1 MSSSNNTYLNT
12 SLHAFSIYY
21 TYIMMG
27 IIAVCTNALIIII
40 YLTSKNYFTR
50 FTMLAGL
57 AFADLIIGAAFITTG
72 IVDVRVLKTPIYTIF
87 RHSDLHNLMSN

>member
-12 SLHAFSIYY
+12 SLHAFPIYY
-21 TYIMMG
+21 TYIMVG

-40 YLTSKNYFTR
+40 YLTSKNFFTR

-57 AFADLIIGAAFITTG
+57 ASADLINGAAFIATG
-72 IVDVRVLKTPIYTIF
+72 IVDVGNLRPQFTPFLDTLTIKI
-87 RHSDLHNLMSN
+87 